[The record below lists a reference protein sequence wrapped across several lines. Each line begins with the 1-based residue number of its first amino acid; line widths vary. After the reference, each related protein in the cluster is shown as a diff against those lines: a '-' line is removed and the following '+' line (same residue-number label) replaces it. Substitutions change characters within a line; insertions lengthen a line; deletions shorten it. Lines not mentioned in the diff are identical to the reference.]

1 MRAYWSWDVK
11 KREEMSPK
19 FEAWAD
25 EEMTATLGAKEPQ
38 GRREEGQLQE
48 CGAVETASKEADL
61 QIWSL
66 KEKSVWKYRVDESR
80 AVLVIMGASETNLRQ

>member
-1 MRAYWSWDVK
+1 MVRVEENQRCMRAYWSWDVK

-38 GRREEGQLQE
+38 GRREEGQL
-48 CGAVETASKEADL
+48 
-61 QIWSL
+61 
-66 KEKSVWKYRVDESR
+66 
-80 AVLVIMGASETNLRQ
+80 